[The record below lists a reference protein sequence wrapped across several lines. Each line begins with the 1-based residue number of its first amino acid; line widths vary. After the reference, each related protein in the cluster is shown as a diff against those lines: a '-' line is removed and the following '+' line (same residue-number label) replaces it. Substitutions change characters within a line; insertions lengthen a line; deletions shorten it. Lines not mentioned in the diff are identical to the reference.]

1 MLKGIKLK
9 LYPNRSQQEQL
20 NLMFGNDR
28 FVWNQML
35 AMMNKRYENNKYL
48 PFLGK
53 FKLNYLL
60 KPLKLE
66 YPFLK
71 QSDSSSLQVVNE
83 FLTQAW
89 KNFFNDKT
97 GKVGKPKFHS
107 RKYLHQSYTGK
118 STIKVVGKRY
128 LKIPKLGY
136 VKTSKTTTLEE
147 CKIKRYTL
155 SLEPNGK
162 YYHSLQVEVP
172 EIKTFVKTNKAVGI
186 DVGVADLAILSD
198 QLHNFKLNRIMQQIN
213 TTDDDIIE

>member
-48 PFLGK
+48 SFLGK

-97 GKVGKPKFHS
+97 GKVVKPKFHP
-107 RKYLHQSYTGK
+107 RKYLRQSYTGK
-118 STIKVVGKRY
+118 
-128 LKIPKLGY
+128 
-136 VKTSKTTTLEE
+136 
-147 CKIKRYTL
+147 
-155 SLEPNGK
+155 
-162 YYHSLQVEVP
+162 
-172 EIKTFVKTNKAVGI
+172 
-186 DVGVADLAILSD
+186 
-198 QLHNFKLNRIMQQIN
+198 
-213 TTDDDIIE
+213 